1 VKKIIITGATGSIG
15 RKLVQELVL
24 RGDEVTIFSRNP
36 RRTKKK
42 IINQVRFVK
51 WDYSNPKDWKENVNN
66 ADAVVHL
73 AGANLSAKRWNKKYK
88 KLAYDSRISSTRNL
102 IEAIQSVEQKPKTFI
117 CANAVG
123 IYGNRYDEILD
134 EKSLP
139 GNDFLAKLCTDWE
152 NEARKVEQ
160 QGVRSVSVRT
170 GLVLAKNEGLMKK
183 LVPSFKLFL
192 GGWLGNG
199 WQWFPWIHI
208 DDIVRIYLHTID
220 NENITGAVNAASPG
234 IVNNKKF
241 SKTLGQV
248 LHSPVLFPVP
258 KIALRIVSG
267 ELGNYVTDSQR
278 IAVEKIVNSGYKFKF
293 ENMKVALRD
302 ILR

>member
-1 VKKIIITGATGSIG
+1 MKKIVITGATGSIG
-15 RKLVQELVL
+15 RRLVQELVV
-24 RGDEVTIFSRNP
+24 RGDKVTIFSRNP
-36 RRTKKK
+36 RRTKRK
-42 IINQVRFVK
+42 IVNQVRFVK
-51 WDYSNPKDWKENVNN
+51 WDYSKPEEWKEYLNDV
-66 ADAVVHL
+66 DVVVHL
-73 AGANLSAKRWNKKYK
+73 AGANLSAKRWNDEYK
-88 KLAYDSRISSTRNL
+88 KIAYESRIFSTRNL
-102 IEAIQSVEQKPKTFI
+102 VEAIKSVDQKPKTFI

-134 EKSLP
+134 EQSLP
-139 GNDFLAKLCTDWE
+139 GNDFLAKLCIDWE

-160 QGVRSVSVRT
+160 QGVRIVSVRT
-170 GLVLAKNEGLMKK
+170 GLVLAENEGLMKQ

-192 GGWLGNG
+192 GGWLGSG
-199 WQWFPWIHI
+199 RQWFPWIHI

-248 LHSPVLFPVP
+248 LHKPVLFPVP

-278 IAVEKIVNSGYKFKF
+278 VSAEKIIKSGYNFKF
-293 ENMKVALRD
+293 ENIKVALRD

>member
-1 VKKIIITGATGSIG
+1 MKKILITGATGSIG
-15 RKLVQELVL
+15 RRLMQELVV

-36 RRTKKK
+36 KRTKRK
-42 IINQVRFVK
+42 IVNQVRFIK
-51 WDYSNPKDWKENVNN
+51 WDYSKPEEWKEYLNDV
-66 ADAVVHL
+66 DVVVHL
-73 AGANLSAKRWNKKYK
+73 AGANLSAKRWNDEYK
-88 KLAYDSRISSTRNL
+88 KIAYESRIFSTRNL
-102 IEAIQSVEQKPKTFI
+102 VEAIKFVDQKPKTFI

-134 EKSLP
+134 EQSLP

-170 GLVLAKNEGLMKK
+170 GLVLAENEGLMKQ

-192 GGWLGNG
+192 GGWLGSG
-199 WQWFPWIHI
+199 RQWFPWIHI

-248 LHSPVLFPVP
+248 LHKPVLFPVP

-267 ELGNYVTDSQR
+267 ELGKYITDSQR
-278 IAVEKIVNSGYKFKF
+278 ISVEKIINSGYKFKF
-293 ENMKVALRD
+293 EKLKEAFKD
-302 ILR
+302 IK